1 MVTPAPPA
9 ARRQFARR
17 LREFRIAR
25 GFKTA
30 RSLARTLGIDEN
42 RYTRYER
49 AEVEPDLVLI
59 QRICE
64 TLRVTP
70 NDLFGAGDNVRR
82 GEPGYAASAAPTITG
97 FAEPE
102 ALLAA
107 ETSPD
112 TRMRRDSVTWTLA
125 CAVAELQVKTEETA
139 STLPD
144 APPLA
149 TLQRAARLFSD
160 LERRPFAAVSEI
172 LLLPAVVGASQ
183 GEARRIGELV
193 EVFARAVV

>member
-1 MVTPAPPA
+1 MTTMSPPT

-17 LREFRIAR
+17 LREFRIDR

-30 RSLARTLGIDEN
+30 RSLARALGIDEN

-70 NDLFGAGDNVRR
+70 NDLFGTGDEAR
-82 GEPGYAASAAPTITG
+82 GIETQHQARTMVVGFTDDTPTLR
-97 FAEPE
+97 AE
-102 ALLAA
+102 A
-107 ETSPD
+107 SPD
-112 TRMRRDSVTWTLA
+112 PRVSRDTITWTLA
-125 CAVAELQVKTEETA
+125 CAVAELQAKSE
-139 STLPD
+139 
-144 APPLA
+144 APHVADGSPLA
-149 TLQRAARLFSD
+149 TLQRAARLFAD

-172 LLLPAVVGASQ
+172 LLMPPVACATQ
-183 GEARRIGELV
+183 GDAQRIGQLV
-193 EVFARAVV
+193 EVFARTVN

>member
-1 MVTPAPPA
+1 MITSAPPA

-30 RSLARTLGIDEN
+30 RSLARALGIDEN

-70 NDLFGAGDNVRR
+70 NDLFGTADEVQK
-82 GEPGYAASAAPTITG
+82 GEPTYAMSAASDITG

-102 ALLAA
+102 ASLMAGA
-107 ETSPD
+107 SPD
-112 TRMRRDSVTWTLA
+112 VRMRRDTVTWTLA
-125 CAVAELQVKTEETA
+125 CAVAELQVKTEDSA
-139 STLPD
+139 LPN
-144 APPLA
+144 ATPLA
-149 TLQRAARLFSD
+149 TLQRAARLFAD

-172 LLLPAVVGASQ
+172 LLLPAIVGAPQ
-183 GEARRIGELV
+183 VEARRIGELI
-193 EVFARAVV
+193 EVFARAVS